1 MRLIQGQKKEED
13 MKGQSEEIC
22 TQLSLAIF
30 LFLNS
35 DQDQLYTQMG
45 RSEGLTNVGKS
56 CNETQKIP
64 SAASLIRFSYLG
76 ERGIGEEEEYK
87 GLKIK

>member
-1 MRLIQGQKKEED
+1 
-13 MKGQSEEIC
+13 
-22 TQLSLAIF
+22 
-30 LFLNS
+30 
-35 DQDQLYTQMG
+35 MG